1 MCCKETA
8 ARRKGRAME
17 RVSKK
22 TMRELEELLKDID
35 KDAMVY
41 AAGEADG
48 KSVAVVKF
56 AGKVREFKS
65 NTEAY
70 MTMADEALKIQ
81 GY

>member
-1 MCCKETA
+1 MLQGNSGKE
-8 ARRKGRAME
+8 KGKAVE

-41 AAGEADG
+41 AVGEADG
-48 KSVAVVKF
+48 RKVAVIKF
-56 AGKVREFKS
+56 MGKVREFKS

>member
-1 MCCKETA
+1 MLQGNSSKE
-8 ARRKGRAME
+8 KGKTME

-41 AAGEADG
+41 AVGEADG
-48 KSVAVVKF
+48 RRVAVIKF
-56 AGKVREFKS
+56 MGKVREFKS

>member
-1 MCCKETA
+1 
-8 ARRKGRAME
+8 ME

-41 AAGEADG
+41 AVGQADG
-48 KSVAVVKF
+48 RKVAVIKF
-56 AGKVREFKS
+56 MGEIREFKT
-65 NTEAY
+65 NTAAY
-70 MTMADEALKIQ
+70 MTMTDEALKIQ

>member
-1 MCCKETA
+1 
-8 ARRKGRAME
+8 ME
-17 RVSKK
+17 RTSKK
-22 TMRELEELLKDID
+22 MMKELEELLKDID

-41 AAGEADG
+41 AVGEADG
-48 KSVAVVKF
+48 RKVAIIKF

-70 MTMADEALKIQ
+70 MIMADEALKIQ

>member
-1 MCCKETA
+1 
-8 ARRKGRAME
+8 ME

-41 AAGEADG
+41 AIGEADG
-48 KSVAVVKF
+48 KRVAAIKF
-56 AGKVREFKS
+56 MGEIREFKT

>member
-1 MCCKETA
+1 
-8 ARRKGRAME
+8 ME
-17 RVSKK
+17 RVSKN

-41 AAGEADG
+41 AVGEADG
-48 KSVAVVKF
+48 KRVAVVKF
-56 AGKVREFKS
+56 AGKVREFKT
-65 NTEAY
+65 NTAAY

>member
-1 MCCKETA
+1 
-8 ARRKGRAME
+8 ME

-41 AAGEADG
+41 AVGEADG
-48 KSVAVVKF
+48 KRVAVIKF
-56 AGKVREFKS
+56 MDEVREFQT
-65 NTEAY
+65 NTAAY
-70 MTMADEALKIQ
+70 MTMVDEALKIQ